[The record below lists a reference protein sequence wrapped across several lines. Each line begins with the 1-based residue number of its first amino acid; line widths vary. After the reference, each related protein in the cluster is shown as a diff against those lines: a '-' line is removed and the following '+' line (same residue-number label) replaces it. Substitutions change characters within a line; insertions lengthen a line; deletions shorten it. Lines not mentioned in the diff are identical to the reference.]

1 MIRGLHLK
9 PAVLLIAF
17 AFNLLTSG
25 CSRIVMGI
33 YGIKSQPV
41 PMSEKQLIAQ
51 ASKWNIPDTL
61 IYELDAIKQHKFFFP
76 TDSLVAAYNSGN
88 SNPNINDYL
97 QPMQACYY
105 DSTGKLISWFINC
118 YAGGFPNL
126 KWNKTR
132 AFDQSFPPMPTM
144 APPDTLQNLNQQL
157 SLFIPVGKS
166 IIDSS
171 THATYTV
178 VVYWSKTFGRQ
189 SKRLVKLVNKNL
201 KLGHGKNIHLYYVNG
216 DNGMCRFE

>member
-1 MIRGLHLK
+1 
-9 PAVLLIAF
+9 
-17 AFNLLTSG
+17 
-25 CSRIVMGI
+25 
-33 YGIKSQPV
+33 
-41 PMSEKQLIAQ
+41 MSETQLIAQ
-51 ASKWNIPDTL
+51 ATKWNIPDTL
-61 IYELDAIKQHKFFFP
+61 IYELDAIKQLKFFFP
-76 TDSLVAAYNSGN
+76 TDSLMADYNSGN
-88 SNPNINDYL
+88 SNPKINDYL

-126 KWNKTR
+126 KWNKTG
-132 AFDQSFPPMPTM
+132 AFNQSFPPMPTM
-144 APPDTLQNLNQQL
+144 APLDTLQNLTQQL

-166 IIDSS
+166 EIDSS
-171 THATYTV
+171 TLATYTV

-201 KLGHGKNIHLYYVNG
+201 KLGQGKNIRLYYVNG